1 MKAKEVLE
9 YVVGVT
15 ALVAFLALAASNNLS
30 FGILSYYL
38 QNKEQK
44 MKLWIVTNGC
54 AYIVGVFDTEA
65 QARAARLEAEMNGVV
80 GAYVEAVELNRV
92 SVGPEAE

>member
-1 MKAKEVLE
+1 
-9 YVVGVT
+9 
-15 ALVAFLALAASNNLS
+15 
-30 FGILSYYL
+30 
-38 QNKEQK
+38 

>member
-1 MKAKEVLE
+1 
-9 YVVGVT
+9 
-15 ALVAFLALAASNNLS
+15 
-30 FGILSYYL
+30 
-38 QNKEQK
+38 

-65 QARAARLEAEMNGVV
+65 RARAARIEAEMNGVV

-92 SVGPEAE
+92 SVGPEADNG